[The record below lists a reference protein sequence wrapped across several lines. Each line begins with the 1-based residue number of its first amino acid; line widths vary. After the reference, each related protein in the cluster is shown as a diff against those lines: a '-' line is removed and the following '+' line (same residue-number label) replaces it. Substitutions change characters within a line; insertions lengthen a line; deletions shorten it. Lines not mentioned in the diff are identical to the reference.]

1 MVETKSLI
9 IELPKI
15 IERGKKEAERILD
28 SLSKKNKITLQTN
41 ELVLPT
47 KAKGGLFSFT
57 GQSVKEDFK
66 KEWTNRLVYGDN
78 LLALQALLAGD
89 AQTGMSSIRG
99 KIDLIYIDP
108 PFDSKADYRTKIHLP
123 STDIEAMPT
132 VIEQHAYSDTWKNG
146 TVSYLEMMIPR
157 LILMRELLSEQGS
170 IYVHIDWHV
179 GHYVKVIM
187 DDIFGKDNFRNE
199 IVWRNSSVKND
210 VKKKIFPIQHNV
222 VFFYSKSE
230 DYNFNPA
237 FTEFDEEYIKQNYR
251 NDDGDGKGLYTT
263 GPLYSTTSSGG
274 YANAKPFEFEGLTK
288 RWIYSKETLEK
299 WKEEG
304 RLYFTQNGGIRKKV
318 YLNES
323 SGRPITDLW
332 IDKEVLFLTGSAGE
346 YQDYATQKPAA
357 LLKRIIEVSSKENSI
372 VADFFAGSGTT
383 GAVAEKLGRRWIMSD
398 LGKPACMVMR
408 KRLIDQDAKPFL
420 YQSIGDYQKEQFE
433 KSAFRTIGD
442 LSHVIINLYGALPFP
457 LQEGVPNNLGYIK
470 QSKTLVLV
478 DSPSKMTGYNTLKK
492 AQELRA
498 GFMGGWDRVVV
509 LGWNFVTDIGKV
521 IENIKDEKL
530 EVLVIPPDLLDQLKT
545 KASYAKLIKTGKIKF
560 SSLQYLTIKPVKLEH
575 KGEKDIIEVELDNYT
590 LLSPDALPLDQKNK
604 EKLEGVMGKDPL
616 SLIEYWSIDPDYDG
630 ETFRSKWQDYRQ
642 NEDND
647 GDPFRVVK
655 KAKLEVPKIKGKRK
669 VCVKAV
675 DVFGFESVAIQEVK

>member
-1 MVETKSLI
+1 MNYESL
-9 IELPKI
+9 ENEDPSVA
-15 IERGKKEAERILD
+15 ERGKKYSGSESLIFQLPRIIEKGKREAERILD

-47 KAKGGLFSFT
+47 KAKDGLFNFT
-57 GQSVKEDFK
+57 GQGVKADVK
-66 KEWTNRLVYGDN
+66 KDWINRLVYGDN
-78 LLALQALLAGD
+78 LLTLQALLAGD
-89 AQTGMSSIRG
+89 PQTSMPSMRG
-99 KIDLIYIDP
+99 KIDLTYIDP

-123 STDIEAMPT
+123 ATDIEAMPT

-146 TVSYLEMMIPR
+146 TVSYLEMMVPR

-187 DDIFGKDNFRNE
+187 DEIFGKENFRNE
-199 IVWRNSSVKND
+199 IVVSRIKKSDKNAKRFNYATDSVFLYN
-210 VKKKIFPIQHNV
+210 
-222 VFFYSKSE
+222 KS
-230 DYNFNPA
+230 NNFIFNPIMKKLKEEKEGYYHA
-237 FTEFDEEYIKQNYR
+237 LDAPGQGEPRIFFGEKISPPSGRHWAWTQERINHAIKEGIVRLNPRTRKPEYWIKPTDEQLIDSNWTDLTAYSFKF
-251 NDDGDGKGLYTT
+251 K
-263 GPLYSTTSSGG
+263 YST
-274 YANAKPFEFEGLTK
+274 
-288 RWIYSKETLEK
+288 EK
-299 WKEEG
+299 
-304 RLYFTQNGGIRKKV
+304 
-318 YLNES
+318 NENF
-323 SGRPITDLW
+323 
-332 IDKEVLFLTGSAGE
+332 ID
-346 YQDYATQKPAA
+346 
-357 LLKRIIEVSSKENSI
+357 RIIKASSNENSI

-383 GAVAEKLGRRWIMSD
+383 GAVAEKLGRKWIMSD

-457 LQEGVPNNLGYIK
+457 MQEGVPTNLGYNK
-470 QSKTLVLV
+470 ATKTLIFV
-478 DSPSKMTGYNTLKK
+478 DSPSKMTSYNTLKK

-498 GFMGGWDRVVV
+498 SFMGGWDKVIV

-521 IENIKDEKL
+521 LENIKDDKL

-545 KASYAKLIKTGKIKF
+545 KASYNKLIKTGKIKF
-560 SSLQYLTIKPVKLEH
+560 SSLQYLTIKPVKVENKEEL
-575 KGEKDIIEVELDNYT
+575 DILEVELDNYV

-604 EKLEGVMGKDPL
+604 EKLEEVIGSDPL
-616 SLIEYWSIDPDYDG
+616 ALIEYWSIDPNYDG

-642 NEDND
+642 NTEND
-647 GDPFRVVK
+647 GDEFRVIK
-655 KAKLEVPKIKGKRK
+655 KAKLEVPKVTGKRK

-675 DVFGFESVAIQEVK
+675 DVFGFESVAVWEVK

>member
-1 MVETKSLI
+1 MAETKSLI
-9 IELPKI
+9 TELPKI

-28 SLSKKNKITLQTN
+28 NLSKKNKITLQTN

-47 KAKGGLFSFT
+47 KAKGGLFSFM
-57 GQSVKEDFK
+57 GQSVSDDVK
-66 KEWTNRLVYGDN
+66 KELLNRLIYGDN
-78 LLALQALLAGD
+78 LLAMQALLAGD
-89 AQTGMSSIRG
+89 PQTGMPSMRG
-99 KIDLIYIDP
+99 KIDLTYIDP

-146 TVSYLEMMIPR
+146 TVSYLEMMVPR

-187 DDIFGKDNFRNE
+187 DEIFGKDNFINE
-199 IVWRNSSVKND
+199 IVWYYRRWTAGSESFQKMHD
-210 VKKKIFPIQHNV
+210 TIL
-222 VFFYSKSE
+222 FYSKSNT
-230 DYNFNPA
+230 YIFNPV
-237 FTEFDEEYIKQNYR
+237 YIEATDGQKIKHEKGWDR
-251 NDDGDGKGLYTT
+251 NSVFIDGKRQPQLLVYDKIRVDV
-263 GPLYSTTSSGG
+263 
-274 YANAKPFEFEGLTK
+274 AVK
-288 RWIYSKETLEK
+288 
-299 WKEEG
+299 EG
-304 RLYFTQNGGIRKKV
+304 RIK
-318 YLNES
+318 LNDYARIIEVD
-323 SGRPITDLW
+323 SGKTIAHDVW
-332 IDKEVLFLTGSAGE
+332 EINFINSQAKERLN
-346 YQDYATQKPAA
+346 YATQKPEK
-357 LLKRIIEVSSKENSI
+357 LLSRIIETSSNPDSI
-372 VADFFAGSGTT
+372 VADFFSGSGTT
-383 GAVAEKLGRRWIMSD
+383 GAVAEKLGRKWIMAD
-398 LGKPACMVMR
+398 LGKPACMVIR

-470 QSKTLVLV
+470 ATKTLIFV

-498 GFMGGWDRVVV
+498 GFMGGWDKVVV

-521 IENIKDEKL
+521 LENIKDDKL

-545 KASYAKLIKTGKIKF
+545 KASYEKLIKTGKIKF
-560 SSLQYLTIKPVKLEH
+560 SSLQYLTIKPIKVKQ
-575 KGEKDIIEVELDNYT
+575 EKETDEIEVELDNYT

-604 EKLEGVMGKDPL
+604 EKLEKVMGDDPL
-616 SLIEYWSIDPDYDG
+616 ALIEYWSIDPDYDG
-630 ETFRSKWQDYRQ
+630 ETFRSKWQDYRE
-642 NEDND
+642 NIDND
-647 GDPFRVVK
+647 NDPFRVIK
-655 KAKLEVPKIKGKRK
+655 KAKLEVPKTKGKRK

-675 DVFGFESVAIQEVK
+675 DVFGFESVVVQEIK